1 MENFQVIGCFR
12 LPLLSH
18 PIFLIFCGLAAGLGF
33 GWAHFRVMCWAHF
46 RVMCWALGTGDSE
59 RG

>member
-1 MENFQVIGCFR
+1 
-12 LPLLSH
+12 
-18 PIFLIFCGLAAGLGF
+18 LAAGLGF

-46 RVMCWALGTGDSE
+46 RVMCWALGTGDGE